1 MQPCARGI
9 VVWLGAIASV
19 IGSNTANGQSSCP
32 AITFLNAGTVAVRP
46 SASSHLAILR
56 QNDGSYTGY
65 EIADASPYHVMGT
78 TPHVERQFAACV
90 PHILPTTRVP
100 NPGIAANA
108 PGVASQTLAT
118 ALLSSGRYV
127 IASVFLTDPPYKS
140 GIAVDVLDGNLGLI
154 RETRY
159 SDLGFVAAVLFA
171 DLDGDG
177 NPDLMALQ
185 VGGLPGSNGR
195 GGFIWVLPGHSD
207 GSFGEPV
214 SYGYSGWNPN
224 SIAAADLNGDGKPD
238 IVVTGAFSGDGEI
251 SILLGNGDG
260 TFQGERPIFQRT
272 PSGSIVAAD
281 LNHDGKID
289 LAFLVDSD
297 ISFTR
302 LAVAFG
308 LGDGT
313 FATPVPFAIAPST
326 SLAVGDVNGDGR
338 LDLVTN
344 GVTVLLGDGKGGFS
358 NRRDY
363 LANTGNTSVILGDFD
378 GDGNPDIILGL
389 GNLLFFSGHPFPPF
403 PASTIERQAV
413 LFGRGDGT
421 FVAAPMSPGGG
432 PALAADFNGDGLP
445 DIASFDSFN
454 RRVAILQGVGDGT
467 FRPVFDY
474 GFPTGG
480 QNYPQSAVAGD
491 FNRDGKTDLA
501 VATTACTNSANNPGE
516 IVILPGQGDGTLGT
530 PALLSTAPGDP
541 FLATGD
547 LNGDGNA
554 DLVVV
559 LRIYGSCSETATA
572 TDTLLVF
579 LGDGHGGFASP
590 TSYSAGPGASAVAI
604 GDFNGDGKM
613 DLVVANQGT
622 PQNPAGNVTVLAGAG
637 DGTFSAMAP
646 IETGVPGSGPYR
658 VTVTDFNKDGK
669 LDLLVTL
676 TDIIP
681 GGNRGALV
689 LIGKGDGTF
698 QPPTL
703 YPEVPFDAIVGDL
716 NSDGAP
722 DLIFSNGAYR
732 LGNGDGTFRPVVT
745 LQGTGAPAVI
755 VADFNGDGKPDMVG
769 SWPNQV
775 GGSGP
780 VTLLNTSP
788 PANPLAIV
796 SAASFASGP
805 VAADS
810 IASAFGTHLA
820 TATASAQTSALPT
833 VLASTTVTVQDKSG
847 AVRGAHLFYVSPT
860 QVNLVIPAGT
870 GNGTATVTILSGDGQ
885 TATAHV
891 EVASVAPAL
900 FTMNASGLAAAY
912 VIHVKPGNVQ
922 TTEFVFAGQAG
933 SATPVAIDLGPPTDQ
948 AYLALFGTGIR
959 NAGAVQV
966 TVKVNGLDAQVSYAG
981 PQPQFAGLDQVNVRL
996 PHALAGSGDAALVLT
1011 VAGTVANTVHLT
1023 FK

>member
-1 MQPCARGI
+1 MQPQARGI

-19 IGSNTANGQSSCP
+19 ISSNTANGQPGCP
-32 AITFLNAGTVAVRP
+32 AITFLNAGTVDVRP

-56 QNDGSYTGY
+56 QNDGSYTSY

-78 TPHVERQFAACV
+78 TQHVERQFAACV

-100 NPGIAANA
+100 NPVIAANA
-108 PGVASQTLAT
+108 AGVTSQTLVT
-118 ALLSSGRYV
+118 AVLSSGMYV
-127 IASVFLTDPPYKS
+127 VAWPVVPADFKS
-140 GIAVDVLDGNLGLI
+140 GIEVEVMDGNLGVI

-159 SDLGFVAAVLFA
+159 SDLGLVVAVLFA
-171 DLDGDG
+171 DLNGDG
-177 NPDLMALQ
+177 NPDLVALQ
-185 VGGLPGSNGR
+185 SGGHPGSNGR
-195 GGFIWVLPGHSD
+195 GGFVWVLPGHSD
-207 GSFGEPV
+207 GTFGQPV
-214 SYGYSGWNPN
+214 SYDYSGWNPN

-238 IVVTGAFSGDGEI
+238 IVVAGAFSGDGEI
-251 SILLGNGDG
+251 SIHLGNGDG

-338 LDLVTN
+338 LDLVTD
-344 GVTVLLGDGKGGFS
+344 GVTVLLGDGTGGFS

-363 LANTGNTSVILGDFD
+363 LANTGNTSVILDDFD
-378 GDGNPDIILGL
+378 GDGNSDIVLGL
-389 GNLLFFSGHPFPPF
+389 GNLLFLSGHPSPPF
-403 PASTIERQAV
+403 SASTIERQAV

-421 FVAAPMSPGGG
+421 FIAAPMSPAGG
-432 PALAADFNGDGLP
+432 PALAADFSGDGLP
-445 DIASFDSFN
+445 DIASLDSFN

-467 FRPVFDY
+467 FKTAFDY

-480 QNYPQSAVAGD
+480 QNHPQSAVAGD

-501 VATTACTNSANNPGE
+501 VATSACTNSVNNPGE
-516 IVILPGQGDGTLGT
+516 IVIFPGQGDSTLGA
-530 PALLSTAPGDP
+530 PVVLSTAPGDP
-541 FLATGD
+541 FLVTGD

-622 PQNPAGNVTVLAGAG
+622 PQNPAGNVTVLVGAG

-658 VTVTDFNKDGK
+658 VTVTDFNRDGK
-669 LDLLVTL
+669 PDLFATLVNVM
-676 TDIIP
+676 P
-681 GGNRGALV
+681 GGTGGALV
-689 LIGKGDGTF
+689 LLGKGDGTF
-698 QPPTL
+698 HPPTL

-722 DLIFSNGAYR
+722 DLIFSNAAYR

-745 LQGTGAPAVI
+745 LQGAGASAVI
-755 VADFNGDGKPDMVG
+755 VADFNGDGKPDIAG
-769 SWPNQV
+769 S

-810 IASAFGTHLA
+810 IASAFGSHLA
-820 TATASAQTSALPT
+820 TGIAAAQTSALPT

-847 AVRGAHLFYVSPT
+847 AVRGAGLLYVSPA
-860 QVNLVIPAGT
+860 QVNLVVPAGT
-870 GNGTATVTILSGDGQ
+870 GNGTATVTILSSDGQ
-885 TATAHV
+885 TATTHV
-891 EVASVAPAL
+891 EVTSVAPAL

-912 VIHVKPGNVQ
+912 VVHVKPGNVQ

-933 SATPVAIDLGPPTDQ
+933 NATPVAIDLGPPTDQ

-959 NAGAVQV
+959 NAAAGLA
-966 TVKVNGLDAQVSYAG
+966 TVKVNGIDAPVSYAG
-981 PQPQFAGLDQVNVRL
+981 PQLQFAGLDQVNVRL
-996 PHALAGSGDAALVLT
+996 PHALAGSGDAAVVLT
-1011 VAGTVANTVHLT
+1011 VAGTAANTVHVT